1 MRTRGFVR
9 TVDIAPVPGAP
20 GQFAVDVRLVDASN
34 AEQYCRWKGPHFIGG
49 KPAAALEIEHSDEV
63 EVVLEAGPKGGYT
76 RTSYVHNHTRGV
88 RYTFVRAKTGCLAVL
103 ASLALVAA
111 APVVAVFSM
120 AL

>member
-9 TVDIAPVPGAP
+9 TVEVTPVPGAP

-34 AEQYCRWKGPHFIGG
+34 VEQYCRWKGPHFIGS
-49 KPAAALEIEHSDEV
+49 KPAGALGIEHGDEV

-76 RTSYVHNHTRGV
+76 KASYVHNHTHGV
-88 RYTFVRAKTGCLAVL
+88 RYTFVKAKTGCLAVV
-103 ASLALVAA
+103 AALALVAA
-111 APVVAVFSM
+111 IPVVAAFWA